1 MFNEHKLTTQNEHL
15 SYNNQAPIPY
25 LRVEGEFSET
35 IAHQGLY
42 LENQKNKETLNFFAN
57 YLKNNFKK
65 NLLINKIPFGFSLI
79 NFFQKNFIQKNLI
92 LNLPHEY
99 TLGFQKFASY
109 MQIGEESIY
118 EALTLPDSAL
128 WYVSIANKTPLKPN
142 FPLSYGCTSI
152 LISNKDNTLHA
163 RNLDYLSMELWDKH
177 QLIVHVVPK
186 NELAFITLSTLG
198 IPATAITAMNEA
210 GLTLALHQ
218 MYTKDSA
225 RLGMPVVIIATE
237 IMRKAHNIDE
247 AIQIV
252 EKAPRSGSWF
262 YVLSHGKEKAVIES
276 THSKIFVRRSFDPIF
291 FQTNH
296 PVSQSIRDVEIML
309 DPGSFMD
316 SYERAEIIAFHKSK
330 IEKNLDKLNL
340 EQTLIDLLG
349 DPRRLNLKSSTSAGI
364 ITKLENIHS
373 VVMDP
378 KNIRFIVG
386 YNQNPYE
393 APNEGIYY
401 EYKWLSWREKKPFLV
416 SKQIFTPKFK
426 LKDEQKILR
435 KLLRQASSINLSDI
449 NAENQERLK
458 VLTQYIDFVQKNKKV
473 IESSSQGIFLYTIQ
487 NLKILNQI
495 ENKKEKILNL
505 LKLLELAFLDPEINF
520 NHYGSQHRKSLLYLV
535 QGWLYDLTEAHSSAS
550 LSYDKAIKEAVF
562 ENLKTS
568 AMNYKTNPFKLSQAL
583 KLSVNWAAIDLNHY

>member
-1 MFNEHKLTTQNEHL
+1 
-15 SYNNQAPIPY
+15 
-25 LRVEGEFSET
+25 
-35 IAHQGLY
+35 
-42 LENQKNKETLNFFAN
+42 
-57 YLKNNFKK
+57 
-65 NLLINKIPFGFSLI
+65 
-79 NFFQKNFIQKNLI
+79 
-92 LNLPHEY
+92 
-99 TLGFQKFASY
+99 
-109 MQIGEESIY
+109 
-118 EALTLPDSAL
+118 
-128 WYVSIANKTPLKPN
+128 
-142 FPLSYGCTSI
+142 
-152 LISNKDNTLHA
+152 
-163 RNLDYLSMELWDKH
+163 
-177 QLIVHVVPK
+177 
-186 NELAFITLSTLG
+186 
-198 IPATAITAMNEA
+198 
-210 GLTLALHQ
+210 
-218 MYTKDSA
+218 
-225 RLGMPVVIIATE
+225 
-237 IMRKAHNIDE
+237 
-247 AIQIV
+247 
-252 EKAPRSGSWF
+252 
-262 YVLSHGKEKAVIES
+262 VIES